1 MIPLVNY
8 TTVSGIPIKGLLTAD
23 KIERIIVKTKS
34 SGMDVIGLKGST
46 AHAPAAVIAI
56 MADAVLRGRNRVM
69 GASVVP
75 NGEYGLKD
83 VAVGLPIVLGSNG
96 VERIVELE
104 LDEGERRQ
112 LKEAADSI
120 QSTIREANPKAD

>member
-1 MIPLVNY
+1 
-8 TTVSGIPIKGLLTAD
+8 
-23 KIERIIVKTKS
+23 
-34 SGMDVIGLKGST
+34 
-46 AHAPAAVIAI
+46 

-75 NGEYGLKD
+75 EGEYGLKD

-104 LDEGERRQ
+104 LDEREERQ
-112 LKEAADSI
+112 LKDAADSI
-120 QSTIREANPKAD
+120 QSTIRQANPKAD